1 MERIH
6 DVLIIGGGP
15 AGYTAALYAARAGLD
30 ALVLEKLSAGGQI
43 ALSTQVDNYPGFE
56 NGVDGFDLGE
66 KMQLGAE
73 RFGATTELAEVR
85 RVRLDGDVKEVETS
99 DGATHLGRAVVVATG
114 AQTRRLGIE
123 GERELTGSGVNYC
136 AACDGMSYRDKTVVV
151 VGGGNTAAAD
161 ALYLARIARKVVLVH
176 RRDELRA
183 TKVYRDLLVEAEG
196 DGRVEFVWDSVVEE
210 FVRAEPGA
218 GEGLA
223 GAAAG
228 LGDIATGLAGV
239 VTRNVRTGET
249 RTLAC
254 DGVFISV
261 GRDPATELVRGQL
274 ELDAA
279 GYVVADESTR
289 TNLPGVFAAG
299 DVRTKALR
307 QVVTAVAD
315 GAIAAHFAEEYLA
328 EKRACG

>member
-1 MERIH
+1 MEQKT
-6 DVLIIGGGP
+6 V
-15 AGYTAALYAARAGLD
+15 
-30 ALVLEKLSAGGQI
+30 
-43 ALSTQVDNYPGFE
+43 
-56 NGVDGFDLGE
+56 
-66 KMQLGAE
+66 
-73 RFGATTELAEVR
+73 
-85 RVRLDGDVKEVETS
+85 
-99 DGATHLGRAVVVATG
+99 G

-123 GERELTGSGVNYC
+123 GERELTGSGVNNC

-210 FVRAEPGA
+210 FVRAEAGGGEEPGRA
-218 GEGLA
+218 EGLA